1 MRYRPS
7 YNQIDL
13 INIGSFSEFS
23 DLVPEKEE
31 FVGQQ
36 DKLDNHDNDF
46 VSLVKSLTPKAG
58 MVRKKSYP
66 KARHDPEKVVP
77 ISATGL
83 QHGTG
88 ITA

>member
-31 FVGQQ
+31 FVGLQ
-36 DKLDNHDNDF
+36 DLLNNHDDDF
-46 VSLVKSLTPKAG
+46 VSLVKSRTLK
-58 MVRKKSYP
+58 VRKKSYP